1 MKDFAGADRV
11 SATMSSA
18 TQIHSPGKV
27 IAVHDDGKTVIF
39 APRGTSYELH
49 LKAVTPYA
57 GPLNAPVEA
66 VIRLSGRKV
75 YTVPSGGN
83 FVTPI
88 MGPPRIVQGR
98 VRSAN
103 DQELVIRAGANFVV
117 ALPAADS
124 AIDLGNGAIAL
135 NTMVNVVALPGATFE
150 LAGTAVDTKAED
162 SELVQSS
169 TRSPR

>member
-1 MKDFAGADRV
+1 
-11 SATMSSA
+11 MSSA
-18 TQIHSPGKV
+18 SEFASPGKV
-27 IAVHDDGKTVIF
+27 IAVNDEGRTVVF

-49 LKAVTPYA
+49 LKCVTPYA
-57 GPLNAPVEA
+57 GPVNLPVQA
-66 VIRLSGRKV
+66 LIKLAARKV

-98 VRSAN
+98 VRAAS
-103 DQELVIRAGANFVV
+103 DKQLIIRAGANFIVD
-117 ALPAADS
+117 LPADDA
-124 AIDLGNGAIAL
+124 AIDLGNGPIAI
-135 NTMVNVVALPGATFE
+135 NTMVNVVVMPGATFE
-150 LAGTAVDTKAED
+150 LAVPGQAVDTKAED

>member
-1 MKDFAGADRV
+1 
-11 SATMSSA
+11 MSDPTHA

-27 IAVHDDGKTVIF
+27 IAVRDEGKTVVF

-49 LKAVTPYA
+49 LKAVTPYT
-57 GPLNAPVEA
+57 GPLNAPVDA
-66 VIRLSGRKV
+66 IIRLTARKV

-83 FVTPI
+83 FITPI
-88 MGPPRIVQGR
+88 MGPPKIVQGR

-103 DQELVIRAGANFVV
+103 DRELVIRAGANFVV
-117 ALPAADS
+117 TLPAADS
-124 AIDLGNGAIAL
+124 AIDLANGPIAI

>member
-1 MKDFAGADRV
+1 MSTSADDFV
-11 SATMSSA
+11 
-18 TQIHSPGKV
+18 SPGKV
-27 IAVHDDGKTVIF
+27 IAVADEGRTVVF

-49 LKAVTPYA
+49 LRCATPYA
-57 GPLNAPVEA
+57 GPVNSPVEA
-66 VIRLSGRKV
+66 VIRLLARKV

-98 VRSAN
+98 VRAAS
-103 DQELVIRAGANFVV
+103 DKQLIIRAGANFAVE
-117 ALPAADS
+117 LPAADT
-124 AIDLGNGAIAL
+124 AIDLGNGGIAL

-150 LAGTAVDTKAED
+150 LAVPGQAVDTKAET